1 MTPPSKGPY
10 LVACLTEPCAG
21 IRARTPRL
29 MAIVACDISQ
39 ICSHQPSLANAT
51 VLTPEPC
58 TRQILLIVATA

>member
-39 ICSHQPSLANAT
+39 ICSHQLSLANTTAM
-51 VLTPEPC
+51 TPEPC
-58 TRQILLIVATA
+58 TSQILLVVATA